1 MGPHELDLFF
11 KRLFALRCPKVIILL
26 VLLVSWME
34 DDEGTQTEYGLIEY
48 FSGVGRVAQ
57 MAEMGGIHAVA
68 YDFEYS
74 MPKVGKR
81 RSMDMNS
88 SAGLVLAIKL
98 ILRSRFNQLVSLF
111 ATCCSSWTPVN
122 RGTGKRCI
130 ITPHGDEQV
139 PSVRKSNKLVSRS
152 VILMLL
158 TVASGGTIL
167 LENPSNSLIAL
178 HDRYV
183 WLVQLLLSFQIYM
196 YKTAFWM
203 KKHGGM
209 TWKRTW
215 MWGSSPHI
223 ECLDLGP
230 LLPAE
235 KPTEVR
241 TTKTWIDKDGKKRWQ
256 GTDQLKGT
264 QRYTYRFAA
273 NVIRL
278 VPHFIAAKPYEAL
291 PPVSKDHTVLE
302 LFNMASYED
311 TWDPCCDLEDVLIYL
326 RGSKRLRIPNDAWRA
341 ALPKRLPL
349 G

>member
-11 KRLFALRCPKVIILL
+11 KRLFALRCPKVPCLPSTNPLFGRSIPNQSPIQPNPSKVIILL

-139 PSVRKSNKLVSRS
+139 PSVRKSNKLVSRFF
-152 VILMLL
+152 
-158 TVASGGTIL
+158 G
-167 LENPSNSLIAL
+167 
-178 HDRYV
+178 R
-183 WLVQLLLSFQIYM
+183 
-196 YKTAFWM
+196 
-203 KKHGGM
+203 
-209 TWKRTW
+209 
-215 MWGSSPHI
+215 
-223 ECLDLGP
+223 
-230 LLPAE
+230 
-235 KPTEVR
+235 
-241 TTKTWIDKDGKKRWQ
+241 
-256 GTDQLKGT
+256 QLKH
-264 QRYTYRFAA
+264 RF
-273 NVIRL
+273 I
-278 VPHFIAAKPYEAL
+278 
-291 PPVSKDHTVLE
+291 SC
-302 LFNMASYED
+302 ASIMLAGI
-311 TWDPCCDLEDVLIYL
+311 C
-326 RGSKRLRIPNDAWRA
+326 
-341 ALPKRLPL
+341 
-349 G
+349 